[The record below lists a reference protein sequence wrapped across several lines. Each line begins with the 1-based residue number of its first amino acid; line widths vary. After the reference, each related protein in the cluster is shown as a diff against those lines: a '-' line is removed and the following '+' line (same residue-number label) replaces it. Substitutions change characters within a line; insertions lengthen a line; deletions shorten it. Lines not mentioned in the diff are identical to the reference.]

1 VSWLLV
7 GGVLMF
13 MYSLFPQV
21 IMMKDYPH
29 DNIVKF
35 YASYL
40 VGEELWVV
48 MEFVEGGSLTNL
60 LHKTRSVHCKNKKS
74 VL

>member
-1 VSWLLV
+1 
-7 GGVLMF
+7 
-13 MYSLFPQV
+13 
-21 IMMKDYPH
+21 MMKDYPH

-48 MEFVEGGSLTNL
+48 MEFVEKGSLTGL
-60 LHKTRSVHCKNKKS
+60 LHKTRSVSK
-74 VL
+74 LLTLGYELG